1 MAKHSGGKV
10 GKAGKT
16 LSSKGASKSQKS
28 NAGKTLKKHQD
39 SKH

>member
-1 MAKHSGGKV
+1 MPKHSGGKV

-16 LSSKGASKSQKS
+16 LGDKSSTKKQKS
-28 NAGKTLKKHQD
+28 DAAKTLKKHQD